1 MQISWVRVALAAVL
15 AGAGGARAT
24 VVEPLTTAEVAARAD
39 VVVHGRV
46 VAVQSGWHPARAMI
60 YSVATVEVDAVLAGA
75 LAVDEALDG
84 RVAVR
89 WLGGRVG
96 AVEQF
101 VPGGAALAVGDEV
114 VLFLRRAGAG
124 YAFVGQGQGVV
135 RVDPPLDG
143 PAVTG
148 RVRP

>member
-1 MQISWVRVALAAVL
+1 MQIRGLGAVL
-15 AGAGGARAT
+15 AALSMWVGGAGAT

-46 VAVQSGWHPARAMI
+46 VAVESGWHAARAMI
-60 YSVATVEVDAVLAGA
+60 YSTATVEVDAVLAGA
-75 LAVDEALDG
+75 LAADEAVDG
-84 RVAVR
+84 QVAVR

-114 VLFLRRAGAG
+114 VVFLRRAGGG

-135 RVDPPLDG
+135 RVDPPDG
-143 PAVTG
+143 PGVTG
-148 RVRP
+148 RARL